1 MNPGSGPTYAFH
13 PNGKYAY
20 VMTELSSEVIVL
32 TYYPEEGSFTE
43 LQYISTVPKEFDGNS
58 QGSAIHISSDGR
70 LLLYAANRGYNS
82 IAVFSV
88 NQNSGEL
95 TFVAHIIYRRKL
107 AEGTCV
113 RSYWK
118 ISYCYK

>member
-20 VMTELSSEVIVL
+20 VMTEVSSEVIVL

-58 QGSAIHISSDGR
+58 QGSAIHISSDGGFCYMR
-70 LLLYAANRGYNS
+70 RIVGIIVSL
-82 IAVFSV
+82 FSV
-88 NQNSGEL
+88 
-95 TFVAHIIYRRKL
+95 
-107 AEGTCV
+107 
-113 RSYWK
+113 
-118 ISYCYK
+118 